1 LHLRSA
7 YHSLPA
13 LNAQDEF
20 VIHSIGMLVPST
32 NSAGEVETNR
42 LLPNNY
48 EVHTGRLRL
57 SAVDGVGWAEQ
68 DADIDYQSQL
78 LGDINPDVVIL
89 LQTSASF
96 YGPEDYD
103 EQVAQRMAEHSGA
116 PGVTTAHAMG
126 RALHALDAPRVAIVS
141 PYSDDLNARAKRY
154 FERVHGLSV
163 VAVEGLNMTDPQIIG
178 KLEADIVTEAV
189 ERAAVPEAD
198 AVIMAGGAFRALNV
212 IADWEQRIGK
222 PVVTTNQVM
231 MWAAV
236 QAVGGE
242 ETITGH
248 GQLLASMPKG

>member
-1 LHLRSA
+1 M
-7 YHSLPA
+7 
-13 LNAQDEF
+13 
-20 VIHSIGMLVPST
+20 IHTIGMLVPST
-32 NSAGEVETNR
+32 NSAGEVEVNR
-42 LLPNNY
+42 VLPSNY
-48 EVHTGRLRL
+48 EVHAGRLRL
-57 SAVDGVGWAEQ
+57 SAVDNVGWAEQ

-78 LGDINPDVVIL
+78 LGDINPHVVIL

-96 YGPEDYD
+96 YGPESYD
-103 EQVAQRMAEHSGA
+103 EQVAQRMTEHSGA

-126 RALHALDAPRVAIVS
+126 RALRAMDAPRVAIVS
-141 PYSDDLNARAKRY
+141 PYSDDLNARAKHY

-178 KLEADIVTEAV
+178 KLEADIVTAAV

-198 AVIMAGGAFRALNV
+198 AVIMAGGAFRALDV
-212 IADWEQRIGK
+212 IADWEQRIGI

-242 ETITGH
+242 ETIAGH
-248 GQLLASMPKG
+248 GQLLATMPKG